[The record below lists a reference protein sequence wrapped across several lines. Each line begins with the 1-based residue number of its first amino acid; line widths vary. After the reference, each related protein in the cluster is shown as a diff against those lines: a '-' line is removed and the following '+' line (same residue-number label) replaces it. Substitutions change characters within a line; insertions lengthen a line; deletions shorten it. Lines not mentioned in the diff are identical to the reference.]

1 VKYYQFCFFRDVAE
15 ESIRNEA
22 MELRTNKPKY
32 IYLRRCAGFGVLKM
46 KQQTKKKKWRNKYI
60 YIYIYIYM

>member
-32 IYLRRCAGFGVLKM
+32 IYIFGDVQVLEF
-46 KQQTKKKKWRNKYI
+46 
-60 YIYIYIYM
+60 